1 MTPFVGLGAI
11 DSNFL
16 LFVEPSSNSLSV
28 HKNPYVNIS
37 LTHASNNFVVL
48 KKVNFICLST
58 VVICHDHWL
67 FPVLVNTSNDN
78 EQLV

>member
-1 MTPFVGLGAI
+1 MTPFVGLEAI

-48 KKVNFICLST
+48 KKS
-58 VVICHDHWL
+58 
-67 FPVLVNTSNDN
+67 
-78 EQLV
+78 